1 MTPCKKIGNAIV
13 CSNTVVEHKGFT
25 IEFPKIGS
33 PAMLNKDFEIVDD
46 PPQEFWEAVEDYQYR
61 HAIEIRLNELENRIK
76 VLEKGE

>member
-1 MTPCKKIGNAIV
+1 MPCERVGKAIV

-25 IEFPKIGS
+25 IELPKIGC

-46 PPQEFWEAVEDYQYR
+46 PPKEFWEAVEDYQYR
-61 HAIEIRLNELENRIK
+61 QKVEATLNSLENRIK